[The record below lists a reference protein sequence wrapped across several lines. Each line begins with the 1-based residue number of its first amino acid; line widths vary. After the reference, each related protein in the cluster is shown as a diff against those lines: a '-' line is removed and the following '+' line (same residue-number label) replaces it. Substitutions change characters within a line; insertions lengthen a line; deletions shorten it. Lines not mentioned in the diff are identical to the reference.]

1 VTCWGWEFHDK
12 GTAHERLGQ
21 AFIIVTTGH
30 NRLICADPGMAHN
43 ILARRKDFLHPAITL
58 KTMGM
63 LGPNLITGKDES
75 WSRQRRII
83 APAFNER
90 ISSEVW
96 KEGVSQASSLAD
108 YLTSSASSTL
118 SLKLSISPTADVSS
132 DSIPGL
138 RAIAINVLTR
148 VAYGRHTPFSISSTY
163 RDPTKDLSYVDAISL
178 VVDLLLAAAFVPASI
193 LKLPF
198 MPKLSKR
205 LGKALQQ
212 LPSLTVD
219 MLDQERKKTSSSA
232 VDGVHQN
239 TIMTTLVRLSDEA
252 REQERNESRHFATSE
267 KSLATANIQ
276 YLTEEEI
283 AGNLFIFT
291 AAGFDTTSNTM
302 SYAICLL
309 AAFPEW
315 QAWIQAEIDVV
326 RGDLRNDHVAM
337 QNYAMSFPKLTRCLA
352 VMVSYSISPTYYP
365 PSQKYSLS

>member
-1 VTCWGWEFHDK
+1 
-12 GTAHERLGQ
+12 
-21 AFIIVTTGH
+21 
-30 NRLICADPGMAHN
+30 
-43 ILARRKDFLHPAITL
+43 
-58 KTMGM
+58 
-63 LGPNLITGKDES
+63 
-75 WSRQRRII
+75 
-83 APAFNER
+83 
-90 ISSEVW
+90 
-96 KEGVSQASSLAD
+96 
-108 YLTSSASSTL
+108 
-118 SLKLSISPTADVSS
+118 
-132 DSIPGL
+132 
-138 RAIAINVLTR
+138 
-148 VAYGRHTPFSISSTY
+148 
-163 RDPTKDLSYVDAISL
+163 
-178 VVDLLLAAAFVPASI
+178 
-193 LKLPF
+193 
-198 MPKLSKR
+198 
-205 LGKALQQ
+205 
-212 LPSLTVD
+212 
-219 MLDQERKKTSSSA
+219 
-232 VDGVHQN
+232 
-239 TIMTTLVRLSDEA
+239 MTTLVRLSDQA